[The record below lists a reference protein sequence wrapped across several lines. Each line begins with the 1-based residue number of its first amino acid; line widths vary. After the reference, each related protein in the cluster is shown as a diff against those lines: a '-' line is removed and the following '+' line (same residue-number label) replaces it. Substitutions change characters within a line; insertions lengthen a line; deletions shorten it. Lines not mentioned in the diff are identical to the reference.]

1 MPSHRCRFLAAPAAL
16 TALSALTALTFV
28 QAVTPVPAA
37 AAAVTDVSATLAARP
52 TSVPAA
58 DEISGSGQVVVW
70 SQKTSADA
78 LAHGWLAVAGGTPQ
92 DLGRLADTSETSN
105 VDAVSVQDG
114 VVAVATSTNPNGDLA
129 DHVTLRHLD
138 SGGHLGEQD
147 DVLPVAY
154 DSSGAAGDERY
165 RAQAG
170 DGILVQQSYYD
181 DSSAYRV
188 RLLLRTPGNEDRTLL
203 SGDAQYEVLASDARG
218 ALVLRRT
225 APGWDRKIV
234 YVDFA
239 TGATVT
245 VAEPA
250 TDELPQGLEF
260 TPAHVGVIDGAT
272 LTEWQRSAP
281 GDGPSTVT
289 LPVSGAHWISDDT
302 LAWYQWS
309 AADGASELFAMARDG
324 STAAKDLG
332 GTFTDLSVGDDGKMR
347 VTLYRPDVDAAI
359 QTLTDGRVSTAA
371 GDATTI
377 PAGPA
382 RLDALALSDG
392 ALYTA
397 DDSSR
402 RQGVLLRSDLSAGPA
417 GASASTP
424 SRVLAYT
431 GGLVHQT
438 LAAAGDRVLV
448 EQSSAAE
455 PGHYQVYEDGK
466 LVGTPLNYSDVSM
479 VNVVDFDGEH
489 VLVSDRTTAADG
501 TLLLYTFA
509 DGHSARV
516 PSASALD
523 GGAVYSSV
531 RNGTTAAWSIRRTD
545 LTTGTVTT
553 AATVSCLP
561 GGLQVRG
568 SRILLT
574 TCGAASTTGLLLK
587 AGSSTGT
594 TVDASVHTPILGTD
608 VIYTFTK
615 SSESSGAVTLNAQT
629 LSGTAT
635 AAQPLFA
642 LPEKADSATAERW
655 AVDRDAPW
663 AAWMDDAGVTHVTW
677 AGVPTSASAA
687 TAPTGFS
694 PNGDGSADTWTPTWT
709 YNRPVSWTLTLKSGT
724 TQVRSLSGTASG
736 GTVKPVWNGTTGAG
750 TAAAEGAYT
759 WTLTVRD
766 TVTGRAAADVSGK
779 VTLRRTVPAA
789 SVTAPTVASS
799 AATSA
804 AVPVAWSAKTAG
816 VKSYD
821 VGWRVATRDSAG
833 VWKLGA
839 LQTWRTGTTATSA
852 VFGKAGSPVKPVPG
866 LTYRFYV
873 RAHDDAGQTGPWSRA
888 ATTGIP
894 LDDRATALHYTGT
907 WKSVAA
913 SSAWSGTER
922 TSATKG
928 AYVSFSAD
936 GTQLRIVATRK
947 SNGGRFAVLVDG
959 KTVGTVDTYA
969 AQTAYRQVVFTR
981 TLGTTITT
989 HKVQLRVLAGS
1000 TSTRSTVHLDAIMIT
1015 R

>member
-1 MPSHRCRFLAAPAAL
+1 MPSHRRRFLAVPAAL
-16 TALSALTALTFV
+16 TALAVA
-28 QAVTPVPAA
+28 QAVTSVTAVAVPA
-37 AAAVTDVSATLAARP
+37 TDVSTTLAART

-58 DEISGSGQVVVW
+58 DEISGSGQAVVW
-70 SQKTSADA
+70 RQKTPADTP
-78 LAHGWLAVAGGTPQ
+78 AHGWLAVSGGTPQ
-92 DLGRLADTSETSN
+92 DLGRLADTDESVN

-114 VVAVATSTNPNGDLA
+114 VAAVATSANPNGDLA
-129 DHVTLRHLD
+129 DHVSLRHLD
-138 SGGHLGEQD
+138 SGAE

-154 DSSGAAGDERY
+154 DNSGAAGDERY
-165 RAQAG
+165 RGQAG
-170 DGILVQQSYYD
+170 DGILVQQSYDD
-181 DSSAYRV
+181 DSSARRV
-188 RLLLRTPGNEDRTLL
+188 RLLLRTPGSEDRTLL
-203 SGDAQYEVLASDARG
+203 SDDEQYEVRASDAHG

-225 APGWDRKIV
+225 APDWAHSFV

-245 VAEPA
+245 VAEPT
-250 TDELPQGLEF
+250 TDEMPWGLEF
-260 TPAHVGVIDGAT
+260 TPRHVGVIDGST

-281 GDGPSTVT
+281 GDGSSTVT
-289 LPVSGAHWISDDT
+289 LPTGGAHWISDDT
-302 LAWYQWS
+302 LAGYMTN
-309 AADGASELFAMARDG
+309 ADGTGELFAMPRDG
-324 STAAKDLG
+324 SAPERDLG

-359 QTLTDGRVSTAA
+359 QTLADGRVSTAA

-382 RLDALALSDG
+382 RLDALALSHG

-402 RQGVLLRSDLSAGPA
+402 QQGVLLRSNLSAGPA

-431 GGLVHQT
+431 DGLVHQT
-438 LAAAGDRVLV
+438 LAAAGGRVLV
-448 EQSSAAE
+448 EQGGPPARA
-455 PGHYQVYEDGK
+455 HLQVYEDGK
-466 LVGTPLNYSDVSM
+466 LVGTQLDFYDFSDVS
-479 VNVVDFDGEH
+479 VVDFDGAH
-489 VLVSDRTTAADG
+489 VLLADKTTASDG
-501 TLLLYTFA
+501 TLFLDTFA
-509 DGHSARV
+509 DDRRQRV
-516 PSASALD
+516 PAGSALD
-523 GGAVYSSV
+523 GGALYSSV
-531 RNGTTAAWSIRRTD
+531 RNGTTSTWSIRRTD
-545 LTTGTVTT
+545 LTTGTATT

-561 GGLQVRG
+561 GALQVRG

-594 TVDASVHTPILGTD
+594 TVDASVHTPILGTN
-608 VIYTFTK
+608 VLYTFTK
-615 SSESSGAVTLNAQT
+615 SPDGGAVTLNAQPLGVT
-629 LSGTAT
+629 GA

-642 LPEKADSATAERW
+642 LPGKADTAAADRW

-677 AGVPTSASAA
+677 AGVPTVASA

-709 YNRPVSWTLTLKSGT
+709 YDRPVSWTLTLKSGT
-724 TQVRSLSGTASG
+724 TQVRSLTGTATG
-736 GTVKPVWNGTTGAG
+736 GKIAPVWNGTTQAG
-750 TAAAEGAYT
+750 GAAAEGAYT
-759 WTLTVRD
+759 WTLTARD

-779 VTLRRTVPAA
+779 VTLRRVAPAA
-789 SVTAPTVASS
+789 SVTAPTLASS

-833 VWKLGA
+833 VWRLGP
-839 LQTWRTGTTATSA
+839 LHTWRTSTTATSA
-852 VFGKAGSPVKPVPG
+852 VFGKAGSPVLPVPG

-873 RAHDDAGQTGPWSRA
+873 RAHDDAGQTGSWSRA

-894 LDDRATALHYTGT
+894 VDDRSAALHYTGT

-947 SNGGRFAVLVDG
+947 SNGGRFAVVVDG
-959 KTVGTVDTYA
+959 KTVGTVNTYA
-969 AQTAYRQVVFTR
+969 AATAYRQVVFTH

-989 HKVQLRVLAGS
+989 HKVQLRVLSGS
-1000 TSTRSTVHLDAIMIT
+1000 TPERSTVVLDAVMVT

>member
-1 MPSHRCRFLAAPAAL
+1 MPSHRFRFLAAPAAL
-16 TALSALTALTFV
+16 TALTALTLV
-28 QAVTPVPAA
+28 QAVIPVTAADAA

-52 TSVPAA
+52 TSVPGA
-58 DEISGSGQVVVW
+58 DEIAGSGQVVVW
-70 SQKTSADA
+70 RQKTAADA
-78 LAHGWLAVAGGTPQ
+78 LAHGWLAVSGGTPQ
-92 DLGRLADTSETSN
+92 DLGRLAETTEAVN

-114 VVAVATSTNPNGDLA
+114 VVAVATSANPNGDLA
-129 DHVTLRHLD
+129 DHVTLHHLD
-138 SGGHLGEQD
+138 SGGHPGAQ

-181 DSSAYRV
+181 DSAAYRV

-203 SGDAQYEVLASDARG
+203 SDDEQYEVLASDARG

-225 APGWDRKIV
+225 APGWDHRIV

-281 GDGPSTVT
+281 GDGPSSTT
-289 LPVSGAHWISDDT
+289 LPVSGAHSISDDT

-309 AADGASELFAMARDG
+309 AADGASELYAMARDG

-332 GTFTDLSVGDDGKMR
+332 GTFTDLAVGDDGKMR

-438 LAAAGDRVLV
+438 LAAAGGRVLV
-448 EQSSAAE
+448 EQGSASE
-455 PGHYQVYEDGK
+455 PGHFQVYEDGK

-479 VNVVDFDGEH
+479 VDVVDFDGER
-489 VLVSDRTTAADG
+489 VLVSDKTTAADG

-509 DGHSARV
+509 DGHSERV
-516 PSASALD
+516 PSGSALD

-553 AATVSCLP
+553 VATVSCLP
-561 GGLQVRG
+561 GALQVRG

-574 TCGAASTTGLLLK
+574 TCGGASTSGLLLK

-608 VIYTFTK
+608 VLYTFTR
-615 SSESSGAVTLNAQT
+615 SAESSGAVTLNAQT
-629 LSGTAT
+629 LSGPAT
-635 AAQPLFA
+635 TAQPLFA
-642 LPEKADSATAERW
+642 LPGKADSAAAERW

-677 AGVPTSASAA
+677 AGVPTAASAA
-687 TAPTGFS
+687 APTGFS
-694 PNGDGSADTWTPTWT
+694 PNGDGSVDTWIPAWT

-724 TQVRSLSGTASG
+724 TQVRSLSGTASD

-750 TAAAEGAYT
+750 TAAADGAYT

-766 TVTGRAAADVSGK
+766 TVTGRAAADLSGK

-804 AVPVAWSAKTAG
+804 AVPVAWSARTAG

-833 VWKLGA
+833 VWKLGP

-873 RAHDDAGQTGPWSRA
+873 RAHDDAGQTGPWSKA

-894 LDDRATALHYTGT
+894 LDDRATSLHYTGT
-907 WKSVAA
+907 WKSAA
-913 SSAWSGTER
+913 ATSAWSGTER
-922 TSATKG
+922 TSTTKG

-959 KTVGTVDTYA
+959 KTVGTINTYA
-969 AQTAYRQVVFTR
+969 ARTAYRQVVFTH

-989 HKVQLRVLAGS
+989 HKVQLRVLTGS
-1000 TSTRSTVHLDAIMIT
+1000 TSARSTVHLDAVVIT

>member
-1 MPSHRCRFLAAPAAL
+1 MPSHRRRFLAVPAAL
-16 TALSALTALTFV
+16 TALAVA
-28 QAVTPVPAA
+28 QAVTPV
-37 AAAVTDVSATLAARP
+37 AAVAVAPTEVSTTLAART

-58 DEISGSGQVVVW
+58 DEISGSGQAVVW
-70 SQKTSADA
+70 RQKTSADT
-78 LAHGWLAVAGGTPQ
+78 LAHGWLAVSGGTPQ
-92 DLGRLADTSETSN
+92 DLGRLADTDESVN

-114 VVAVATSTNPNGDLA
+114 LAAVATSANPNGDLA

-138 SGGHLGEQD
+138 SGEE
-147 DVLPVAY
+147 DVLPITY

-165 RAQAG
+165 RGQAG
-170 DGILVQQSYYD
+170 NGILVQQSYD
-181 DSSAYRV
+181 DGSAYRV
-188 RLLLRTPGNEDRTLL
+188 RLLLRTPGGEDRTLL
-203 SGDAQYEVLASDARG
+203 SDDEQYEILASDAHG

-225 APGWDRKIV
+225 APGWDHRIV

-239 TGATVT
+239 DGATVT
-245 VAEPA
+245 VAEPT

-260 TPAHVGVIDGAT
+260 TPSHVGVIDGST
-272 LTEWQRSAP
+272 LTEWRRSAP
-281 GDGPSTVT
+281 GDGSSTVD
-289 LPVSGAHWISDDT
+289 LPVGGAHWISDDT
-302 LAWYQWS
+302 LAWYHFDT
-309 AADGASELFAMARDG
+309 DGTSELFAMARDG
-324 STAAKDLG
+324 STAAQDLG

-347 VTLYRPDVDAAI
+347 VTLYRPDTDAAI
-359 QTLTDGRVSTAA
+359 QTLADGRVSTAA

-382 RLDALALSDG
+382 RLDALALSHG

-402 RQGVLLRSDLSAGPA
+402 QRGVLLRSNLSAGPA
-417 GASASTP
+417 GAAASTP
-424 SRVLAYT
+424 SRVLAYSD
-431 GGLVHQT
+431 GLVHQT
-438 LAAAGDRVLV
+438 LAAAGGRVLV
-448 EQSSAAE
+448 VQGGPPALA
-455 PGHYQVYEDGK
+455 HLQVYENGK
-466 LVGTPLNYSDVSM
+466 LVGTQLDLSDPSD
-479 VNVVDFDGEH
+479 VNVVDFDGAH
-489 VLVSDRTTAADG
+489 VLLTDKTTASDG
-501 TLLLYTFA
+501 TLLLDTFA
-509 DGHSARV
+509 DDARQRV
-516 PSASALD
+516 PAGSALD

-531 RNGTTAAWSIRRTD
+531 RNGTTSTWAIRRTD
-545 LTTGTVTT
+545 LTTGTATT
-553 AATVSCLP
+553 VATVSCLP

-594 TVDASVHTPILGTD
+594 AVDASVHTPILGTD
-608 VIYTFTK
+608 VLYTFTK
-615 SSESSGAVTLNAQT
+615 SSDGGAVTLNAQP
-629 LSGTAT
+629 LVGTTT

-642 LPEKADSATAERW
+642 LPAKANSAAADRW

-677 AGVPTSASAA
+677 AGVPTAASAA
-687 TAPTGFS
+687 APSGFS
-694 PNGDGSADTWTPTWT
+694 PNGDGSADTWTPTWA

-724 TQVRSLSGTASG
+724 TQVRSLTGTASNG
-736 GTVKPVWNGTTGAG
+736 KVAPVWNGTSQTGG
-750 TAAAEGAYT
+750 AAAEGAYT
-759 WTLTVRD
+759 WTLTARD

-779 VTLRRTVPAA
+779 VTLRRVVPAA

-833 VWKLGA
+833 VWKLGP
-839 LQTWRTGTTATSA
+839 LHTWRTSTTATSA

-873 RAHDDAGQTGPWSRA
+873 RAHDDAGQTGPWSKA

-894 LDDRATALHYTGT
+894 VDDRATALHYTGT

-913 SSAWSGTER
+913 TSAWSGTER

-947 SNGGRFAVLVDG
+947 SNGGRFAVVVDG
-959 KTVGTVDTYA
+959 KTVGTVNTYA
-969 AQTAYRQVVFTR
+969 AKTAYRQVVFTR

-989 HKVQLRVLAGS
+989 HKVQLRVLSGS
-1000 TSTRSTVHLDAIMIT
+1000 TPERSTVILDAVMVT

>member
-1 MPSHRCRFLAAPAAL
+1 MPSHRCRFLAAPAVI
-16 TALSALTALTFV
+16 TALTALTFA
-28 QAVTPVPAA
+28 QAVTPVTAA
-37 AAAVTDVSATLAARP
+37 AAAATDVSTTLAART

-70 SQKTSADA
+70 RQKTSADT
-78 LAHGWLAVAGGTPQ
+78 LAHGWLAVSGGTPQ
-92 DLGRLADTSETSN
+92 DLGRLADTGEAVN
-105 VDAVSVQDG
+105 VDAVSVQAG
-114 VVAVATSTNPNGDLA
+114 VVAVATSADPNGALA

-138 SGGHLGEQD
+138 SGEQD
-147 DVLPVAY
+147 TLPVAY

-181 DSSAYRV
+181 GSPAYRV

-203 SGDAQYEVLASDARG
+203 SDDEQYEVLASDAHG

-225 APGWDRKIV
+225 APGWDHKIV

-239 TGATVT
+239 TGASVT

-260 TPAHVGVIDGAT
+260 TPSHVGVIDGAT

-281 GDGPSTVT
+281 GDGSSTVT

-302 LAWYQWS
+302 LAWYRYS
-309 AADGASELFAMARDG
+309 VADGASELFAMARDG

-332 GTFTDLSVGDDGKMR
+332 GTFTDLAVGDDGKMR

-359 QTLTDGRVSTAA
+359 QTLTDGRVSTVA

-382 RLDALALSDG
+382 RLDALVLSNG

-402 RQGVLLRSDLSAGPA
+402 RMGVLLHSDLSVGPT

-424 SRVLAYT
+424 SRVLAYS
-431 GGLVHQT
+431 GGLVHRT
-438 LAAAGDRVLV
+438 LAAAGGRVLV
-448 EQSSAAE
+448 EQGSAYE
-455 PGHYQVYEDGK
+455 PGHFQVYEDGK
-466 LVGTPLNYSDVSM
+466 LVGTPLNYNDVSA
-479 VNVVDFDGEH
+479 VNVVDFDGER

-509 DGHSARV
+509 NGHSERV
-516 PSASALD
+516 PSGSALNA
-523 GGAVYSSV
+523 GAVYSAV
-531 RNGTTAAWSIRRTD
+531 GNGTTSTWSIRRTD
-545 LTTGTVTT
+545 LTVGTASTV
-553 AATVSCLP
+553 ATVNCLP
-561 GGLQVRG
+561 GDLQVRG

-594 TVDASVHTPILGTD
+594 TVDASAHTPILGTD
-608 VIYTFTK
+608 VLYTFTK
-615 SSESSGAVTLNAQT
+615 SPDSGVVTLNAQT
-629 LSGTAT
+629 LGGTAT

-642 LPEKADSATAERW
+642 LPQKADSAAERW

-677 AGVPTSASAA
+677 AGVPTAA
-687 TAPTGFS
+687 PAAAPTGFS

-724 TQVRSLSGTASG
+724 TQVRSLAGTASDG
-736 GTVKPVWNGTTGAG
+736 KVAPVWNGTTQTGG
-750 TAAAEGAYT
+750 AAAEGAYT

-766 TVTGRAAADVSGK
+766 TVTGRAAADVTGK
-779 VTLRRTVPAA
+779 VSLRRAVPAA

-821 VGWRVATRDSAG
+821 VGWRVATRNSAG
-833 VWKLGA
+833 VWKLGP
-839 LQTWRTGTTATSA
+839 LQVWRTGTTATSA

-873 RAHDDAGQTGPWSRA
+873 RAHDDAGQTGSWSKA

-894 LDDRATALHYTGT
+894 VDDRAAELHYTGT

-928 AYVSFSAD
+928 AYASFSAD

-947 SNGGRFAVLVDG
+947 SSGGRFAVLVDG
-959 KTVGTVDTYA
+959 KTVGTVNTYA
-969 AQTAYRQVVFTR
+969 ATTAYRQVVFTY

-989 HKVQLRVLAGS
+989 HKVQLRVLSGS
-1000 TSTRSTVHLDAIMIT
+1000 TPGRSTVILDAIMVT